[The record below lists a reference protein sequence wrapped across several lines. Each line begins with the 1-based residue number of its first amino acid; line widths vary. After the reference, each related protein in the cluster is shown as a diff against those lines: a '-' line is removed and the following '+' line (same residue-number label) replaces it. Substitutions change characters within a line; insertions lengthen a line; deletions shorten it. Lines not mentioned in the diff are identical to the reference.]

1 MEEEEEEGK
10 DQDVEMNLH
19 ASCVRQHFSLLERR
33 HDVAEAD
40 FPLPLAAIDTERER
54 LIFEKD
60 EEVRQLF

>member
-1 MEEEEEEGK
+1 MCE
-10 DQDVEMNLH
+10 
-19 ASCVRQHFSLLERR
+19 RFSLLERR

-60 EEVRQLF
+60 EEVRRLF